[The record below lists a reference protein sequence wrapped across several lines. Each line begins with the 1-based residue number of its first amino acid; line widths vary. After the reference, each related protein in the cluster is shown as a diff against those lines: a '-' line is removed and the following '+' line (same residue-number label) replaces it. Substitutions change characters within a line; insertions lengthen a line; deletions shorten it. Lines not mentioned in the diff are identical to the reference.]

1 MLLHFISSVYWHSC
15 CCCLVTKL
23 CLTLCNPMD
32 YSPLGSSVHD
42 ILQARILEWVAISF
56 SKGSCWPRDR
66 IHIACIAGRFL
77 PLSHQG
83 SPILTLPS
91 KEKKWMFRLSV
102 ILFYLFIYF
111 RLSVI
116 LFYLLIYF
124 RLNVILKINKTGTSL
139 VVQWLRIHLPTQ
151 GMWVQSLVSELR
163 LHMPRGTWACVLQ
176 WKIPGA
182 NTAK

>member
-77 PLSHQG
+77 PLCHQG

-91 KEKKWMFRLSV
+91 KENKWMFRLSV

-116 LFYLLIYF
+116 L
-124 RLNVILKINKTGTSL
+124 KINKTETSL

-163 LHMPRGTWACVLQ
+163 PHMPRGTWACVLQ
-176 WKIPGA
+176 WKTPGA
-182 NTAK
+182 NIAK